1 MEVSGMDATAIPI
14 VIALLSVLIFI
25 PLTLVLVILP
35 FWLIC
40 KKAGFHGALSLLVLV
55 PIGNVIL
62 LFMLA
67 FMDWPALQ
75 RRE

>member
-1 MEVSGMDATAIPI
+1 METASMHVAALPI
-14 VIALLSVLIFI
+14 VVALLSVLIII

-55 PIGNVIL
+55 PIGNVML
-62 LFMLA
+62 RFMLA